1 MGISRKQYQGGL
13 RMKVLHTDKAPA
25 AVGPYSQAIKVGDLI
40 YTSGQLALDPKTG
53 DLVNDEIQAATR
65 RSLDNIKAILE
76 EAGSSLDKVVKSTI
90 FLSDMENFA
99 KVNEVYGEYFSG
111 HKPARSCIEVA
122 RLPKDALIEIEVVAL
137 A

>member
-1 MGISRKQYQGGL
+1 
-13 RMKVLHTDKAPA
+13 MKVLHTDNAPA

-40 YTSGQLALDPKTG
+40 FTSGQLALDPETG
-53 DLVNDEIQAATR
+53 DLINHDIEAATR
-65 RSLDNIKAILE
+65 RSLDNVKAILV

-90 FLSDMENFA
+90 FLSDMENFG
-99 KVNEVYGEYFSG
+99 KVNEIYSEYFSE
-111 HKPARSCIEVA
+111 HKPARSCVEVA

>member
-1 MGISRKQYQGGL
+1 
-13 RMKVLHTDKAPA
+13 MKVLHTDKAPA

-40 YTSGQLALDPKTG
+40 FTSGQLALDPETG
-53 DLVNDEIQAATR
+53 DLINHDIEAATR
-65 RSLDNIKAILE
+65 RSLDNVKAILV

-90 FLSDMENFA
+90 FLSDMENFG
-99 KVNEVYGEYFSG
+99 KVNEIYSEYFSE
-111 HKPARSCIEVA
+111 HKPARSCVEVA

>member
-1 MGISRKQYQGGL
+1 
-13 RMKVLHTDKAPA
+13 MKVLHTDKAPA

-40 YTSGQLALDPKTG
+40 YTSGQLALNPETG

-65 RSLDNIKAILE
+65 RRLDNIKAILE

-99 KVNEVYGEYFSG
+99 KVNEVYGEYFSE

>member
-1 MGISRKQYQGGL
+1 
-13 RMKVLHTDKAPA
+13 MKVLHTDKAPA

-40 YTSGQLALDPKTG
+40 YTSGQLALNPETG

-99 KVNEVYGEYFSG
+99 KVNEVYGEYFSE

>member
-1 MGISRKQYQGGL
+1 
-13 RMKVLHTDKAPA
+13 MKVLHTDKAPA

-40 YTSGQLALDPKTG
+40 YTSGQLALNPETG

-99 KVNEVYGEYFSG
+99 TVNEVYGEYFSE